1 MGTLFSLQLFGMA
14 RKLPVAPNTEMRS
27 VASRLSSLRCFISN
41 FVVRRI

>member
-27 VASRLSSLRCFISN
+27 VASRLFSLRCFISN